1 MKKFVAS
8 KNLIQTKNNLLA
20 VHAAIEHA
28 RHLTREAQTTF
39 KYSCITDDNFDDYV
53 EFYCALSRLDNKL
66 GDVASS
72 QYLEAEEELERL
84 IEND

>member
-1 MKKFVAS
+1 MTS
-8 KNLIQTKNNLLA
+8 KLDQTKDNLLA
-20 VHAAIEHA
+20 VRAAIEYA